1 MTTPAAEETDDK
13 LGIRSFQWIHC
24 KLYSVLL
31 FMTHSS
37 LVVVIRNFLFV
48 TVLTCF
54 SCRITNSDNSDAAR
68 SHTNSWPC
76 ACQGSAAG
84 KNYEALI
91 RHLRNFTRLAS
102 PAFNQ
107 CLSSQCFV
115 CVSHLLQCILDD
127 DMYGPLTDTIKQS
140 VTVSC
145 LSNVVMDLSCTI
157 AQLQLVFGK
166 NACTYMYTVCS
177 VTWFL
182 DALDLS
188 ATSTKLF
195 SSTDWRNII
204 WRI

>member
-48 TVLTCF
+48 TVLTWF

-84 KNYEALI
+84 KKHSLDICKIA
-91 RHLRNFTRLAS
+91 RDWHHLRLTSVCRHSVLFVTCV
-102 PAFNQ
+102 AFIAVH
-107 CLSSQCFV
+107 SRWRHV
-115 CVSHLLQCILDD
+115 WTTDRHHKAVSNRILLE
-127 DMYGPLTDTIKQS
+127 
-140 VTVSC
+140 
-145 LSNVVMDLSCTI
+145 
-157 AQLQLVFGK
+157 
-166 NACTYMYTVCS
+166 
-177 VTWFL
+177 
-182 DALDLS
+182 
-188 ATSTKLF
+188 
-195 SSTDWRNII
+195 
-204 WRI
+204 